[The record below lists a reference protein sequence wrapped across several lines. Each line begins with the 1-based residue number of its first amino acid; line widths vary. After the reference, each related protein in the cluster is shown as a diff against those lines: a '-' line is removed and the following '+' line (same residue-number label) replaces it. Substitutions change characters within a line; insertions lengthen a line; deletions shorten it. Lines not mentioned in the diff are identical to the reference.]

1 MTIIKAQITHQ
12 VSTDQSYLD
21 HQVIKNQ
28 IAENQIADNQIID
41 NQITEVLNQISYKQE
56 ITDRITTHQKTV
68 NLKEPS
74 VNSRRENNETP
85 RTINICEDATDRKE
99 RQIFMT
105 TVFANK
111 KL

>member
-21 HQVIKNQ
+21 HQGIKNQ

-41 NQITEVLNQISYKQE
+41 NQITEVVNQISYKQE
-56 ITDRITTHQKTV
+56 ITDRITTHQKTI

-74 VNSRRENNETP
+74 VNSGRKITKHQEQSTSVKMQ
-85 RTINICEDATDRKE
+85 RTE
-99 RQIFMT
+99 
-105 TVFANK
+105 K
-111 KL
+111 KDKFL